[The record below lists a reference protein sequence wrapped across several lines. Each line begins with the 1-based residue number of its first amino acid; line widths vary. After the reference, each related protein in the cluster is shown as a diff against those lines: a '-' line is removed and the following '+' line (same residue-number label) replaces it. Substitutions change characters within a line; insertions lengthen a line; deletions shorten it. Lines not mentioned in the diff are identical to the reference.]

1 MTGVIYARYSS
12 DNQREESIEG
22 QLRECQAFAKK
33 NDITLLEPYID
44 RALSA
49 KTDHR
54 PNFLKMIK
62 DSAAKKFDVVIVW
75 KLDRFSRNRVD
86 SAHYKYVLRKN
97 DVKVISATESI
108 SEGSEGI
115 LLESVL
121 EGIAEYYSPE
131 DMLGKQICILANL
144 APRKIRGIE
153 SKGMILMARQND
165 GKMRFVTHAETL
177 VNGAEIG

>member
-121 EGIAEYYSPE
+121 EGIAEYYSAELSEKVVRGLTENALKCKYNGGTLPIGYTVDE
-131 DMLGKQICILANL
+131 NQFFQIDPVHLCNHKCAKRSI
-144 APRKIRGIE
+144 K
-153 SKGMILMARQND
+153 
-165 GKMRFVTHAETL
+165 
-177 VNGAEIG
+177 